1 MPSGSPYSI
10 LRERPPPSLPPHPLS
25 ARPLTGIALAFAAGV
40 LVGGAPVLPW
50 IWTVLAAAGAIAAVA
65 ARRDLWRMIALL
77 LGFMAAG
84 AWRQAMA
91 ITPAPA
97 DVSRW
102 IGAGY
107 VTVRGTAAGDVYSHA
122 YTHSCLLRVERV
134 VLRDGSVL
142 EAQGYVTA
150 RLWRQQNVPPPTY
163 GDALEITGRL
173 EPLRGARNPGGF
185 SPDAYFRH
193 HGVFATLISQ
203 RVNGWRTLP
212 RLPAPGD
219 WMNRLAALCR
229 ASFQTVMGRLLP
241 PAEAG
246 LLTGIALGVETDI
259 PAPIQ
264 EDFTITGTAH
274 ILAASGMNV
283 ALLAILFGLCCR
295 LLRLS
300 RRASAL
306 LTLVVLGFY
315 TLVAGAKPSIVRA
328 DMMASLFL
336 LADLLDREGDA
347 PNALAAAALCLL
359 AYDPGNLFDA
369 GFQLSFAIVACALAA
384 MPLWESLQRRLLP
397 DARFAAP
404 FSGVRLLSAAAGGMG
419 LTLVAQIAAM
429 PLTAQHFHMVSPVG
443 LLANALIAPPIALL
457 MGGGLI
463 AWALGLFWMPGAQIL
478 SALLLH
484 PLLAYLIGAAD
495 ACAELPYA
503 SLNVASPGWLLIAL
517 YYALFALCIWQL
529 RLQVRRGGAHPLFR
543 RGDRV

>member
-1 MPSGSPYSI
+1 MQPDVPPTT
-10 LRERPPPSLPPHPLS
+10 RPERLPPSLPIHPLM
-25 ARPLTGIALAFAAGV
+25 ARPLMGITLAFAGGV
-40 LVGGAPVLPW
+40 LVGGVPGLPW
-50 IWTVLAAAGAIAAVA
+50 IWTVLAAAGTIVAGAI
-65 ARRDLWRMIALL
+65 RRDFWRMTALL

-122 YTHSCLLRVERV
+122 YSHSCLLRVERIALSDSSV
-134 VLRDGSVL
+134 V

-150 RLWRQQNVPPPTY
+150 RLWRRQNAPPPTY

-173 EPLRGARNPGGF
+173 EPLRDSRNPGGF
-185 SPDAYFRH
+185 SPNAYFRH
-193 HGVFATLISQ
+193 HGIFASLVSQ
-203 RVNGWRTLP
+203 RASGWRTLP
-212 RLPAPGD
+212 RPPAPGD
-219 WMNRLAALCR
+219 WLNRLAARCR
-229 ASFQTVMGRLLP
+229 ASFQATMKRLLP

-264 EDFTITGTAH
+264 EDFIATGTAH

-300 RRASAL
+300 RRTSAL

-328 DMMASLFL
+328 DLMASLYL

-369 GFQLSFAIVACALAA
+369 GFQLSFAIVASALAA
-384 MPLWESLQRRLLP
+384 MPLWESILQRRLP
-397 DARFAAP
+397 DARLAAP
-404 FSGVRLLSAAAGGMG
+404 WSGVRLLAAAVGGVG
-419 LTLVAQIAAM
+419 LTLIAQIAAM
-429 PLTAQHFHMVSPVG
+429 PLTAQHFNMVSPVG
-443 LLANALIAPPIALL
+443 LAANALIAPPIALL
-457 MGGGLI
+457 MGGGFI
-463 AWALGLFWMPGAQIL
+463 AWAFGLLWIPGAQVL
-478 SALLLH
+478 CTLLLH

-495 ACAELPYA
+495 ACAQIPFA

-517 YYALFALCIWQL
+517 YYALFAMIVRYL
-529 RLQVRRGGAHPLFR
+529 RARRLTR
-543 RGDRV
+543 E